1 MKKKYYEMDI
11 CPVCGKKFLYNPH
24 SIYKIKVN
32 NVTKM
37 CCSYKCWRVMGG
49 DN

>member
-11 CPVCGKKFLYNPH
+11 CPVCRKKFLYNPH

-32 NVTKM
+32 NVTK
-37 CCSYKCWRVMGG
+37 CAAVINVGG
-49 DN
+49 